1 MDENIA
7 YKKPDEKEIT
17 QAKALLLEY
26 VKWLNQ
32 DLCFQ
37 NIHEEL
43 AHFPEK
49 YSEPDGSFIVAT
61 ENDAVVGCVGLKK
74 LDDGICEMKR
84 LFVTDKYK
92 GKSIGKKLVEKII
105 EEAQIK
111 NYETMRL
118 DTLDTM
124 TVALEIYRRQGFYEI
139 NPYYNN
145 PYTGVI
151 YLEKKL

>member
-26 VKWLNQ
+26 VNWLNQ

-43 AHFPEK
+43 EHFPEK
-49 YSEPDGSFIVAT
+49 YSEPDGSFIIAT
-61 ENDAVVGCVGLKK
+61 ENDTVVGCVGLKK

-84 LFVTDKYK
+84 LFVTDTYKRIRIVYIDVARKRPEEFEKRLNHFISKTKENKKIAGFGGIEKY
-92 GKSIGKKLVEKII
+92 
-105 EEAQIK
+105 
-111 NYETMRL
+111 Y
-118 DTLDTM
+118 
-124 TVALEIYRRQGFYEI
+124 
-139 NPYYNN
+139 
-145 PYTGVI
+145 
-151 YLEKKL
+151 